1 MSKFSD
7 FLAQHG
13 IDSRRVLSA
22 SKRIEALR
30 PEDRGIKLRQRQMR
44 KREEKPTEENRPGKP
59 RSGRPLAGPSL
70 QRALAGEALSGPTKS
85 RILRAVNALLKQK
98 QKDEAALNDLF

>member
-13 IDSRRVLSA
+13 IDSRRVLIA

-30 PEDRGIKLRQRQMR
+30 PEDRAIKLKQRQMR
-44 KREEKPTEENRPGKP
+44 KKEEKPTEENRLPKP
-59 RSGRPLAGPSL
+59 RSGRPLAEPSL
-70 QRALAGEALSGPTKS
+70 QKALQGATISGATKS
-85 RILRAVNALLKQK
+85 RILRAVNAVLARKKKRETTL
-98 QKDEAALNDLF
+98 DDLF